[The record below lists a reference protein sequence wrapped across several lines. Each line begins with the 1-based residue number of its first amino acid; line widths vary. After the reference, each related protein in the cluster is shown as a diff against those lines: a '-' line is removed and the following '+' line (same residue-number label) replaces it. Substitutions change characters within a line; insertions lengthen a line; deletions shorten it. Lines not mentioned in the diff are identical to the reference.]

1 MPDGGEATF
10 SRSESLWLARGGTLK
25 LHESNVLHVMWHT
38 EAVMMAK
45 QN

>member
-10 SRSESLWLARGGTLK
+10 SRSESLWFARGGTLK
-25 LHESNVLHVMWHT
+25 LHESNVLHT
-38 EAVMMAK
+38 EAVMMAE